1 MSATVQQADN
11 ERDAHVVEEILGYI
25 TGSPARSFFLFAG
38 AGSGKTRTLV
48 EVLRRVTGIQE
59 HPAGATYAERLRA
72 RGQSVRVI
80 TYTKNA
86 TAVVNGRLGENDY
99 VAVSTI
105 HAFCWELIAGFDDDI
120 RDALLALNAI
130 KLQDAKA
137 KAAEKK
143 RGETATD
150 REKYAELEAEADG
163 IRATA
168 RFIYHPDKNTYGQ
181 GALQHAQVLD
191 IAAWLI
197 DARPTLRQIIEDRHP
212 LILIDESQDTMKGL
226 LDSLFALS
234 TSREGKVTLGL
245 LGDHRQR
252 IYQHGHSDLPSH
264 VPAQWARP
272 ALAMNHRSQ
281 RRIVDLINAIWE
293 ANLEGRTQP
302 PTGVRQHARTE
313 KSGGVVRV
321 FVGDTRLPPDEKY
334 RVEAE
339 CAKKMAEVSDP
350 AAWTG
355 ASGHQLL
362 ALEHKLAARRGGF
375 LDVYLAMDLLDSD
388 AASPQ
393 GNGEST
399 GPSVARVLLGP
410 MLELVRTVG
419 PGCTFNESRVTEVLR
434 RHDVLKTLPSDLEQR
449 RGTLEAI
456 HTAVQRFASA
466 CAKPVSTVREVLAP
480 IIDGGLFDQGSQ
492 LRLAFL
498 DTSPPPEPPEVKSAE
513 LKADRKRRGWCALF
527 ESPWSQVA
535 LYRTYL
541 SGKAKLATHQVVKG
555 SEFQHVMVVMDDQDA
570 GGFLFSYDKLLGGAT
585 LTKTD
590 RDNADQGKETSID
603 RTLRLLYV
611 TCSRAEESL
620 ALMLWSADPAGASAF
635 LSKCGWFTNDEIVQV
650 GTA

>member
-1 MSATVQQADN
+1 MYQSDN
-11 ERDAHVVEEILGYI
+11 ERDAHVVEEIVGYI
-25 TGSPARSFFLFAG
+25 TGNPAKSFFLFAG

-48 EVLRRVTGIQE
+48 EVLRRITGVHE
-59 HPAGATYAERLRA
+59 HPVGAIYAESLRA

-86 TAVVNGRLGENDY
+86 TAVVNGRLGENSY
-99 VAVSTI
+99 ASVSTI

-120 RDALLALNAI
+120 REALLALNAI
-130 KLQDAKA
+130 KLQDAKS

-143 RGETATD
+143 KGETETD
-150 REKYAELEAEADG
+150 RRKYAVLETEADE
-163 IRATA
+163 IRATTC
-168 RFIYHPDKNTYGQ
+168 FIYHPDKETYGP
-181 GALQHAQVLD
+181 GALHHAQVLD

-197 DARPTLRQIIEDRHP
+197 ATRPTLCQIIEDRHP

-252 IYQHGHSDLPSH
+252 IYQHGHSDLPAI
-264 VPAQWARP
+264 VPEQWARP

-293 ANLEGRTQP
+293 ADVEGRTQP
-302 PTGVRQHARTE
+302 VTGVRQHPRVE
-313 KSGGVVRV
+313 KNRGVVRV
-321 FVGDTRLPPDEKY
+321 FIGDARLSADEKY

-339 CAKKMAEVSDP
+339 CAHKMVEVS
-350 AAWTG
+350 G
-355 ASGHQLL
+355 HASWADDSGYQLL

-375 LDVYLAMDLLDSD
+375 LDVYLAMDLIDSD

-393 GNGEST
+393 GNGENN
-399 GPSVARVLLGP
+399 GPSAARMLLGP
-410 MLELVRTVG
+410 LLELACCVG
-419 PGCTFNESRVTEVLR
+419 LDGNFNEMQATEVLR
-434 RHDVLKTLPSDLEQR
+434 RHNVLKELPLDLEQR
-449 RGTLEAI
+449 RDALNVLHA
-456 HTAVQRFASA
+456 AVQRFADA
-466 CAKPVSTVREVLAP
+466 TVNPVSTVRDVLEP
-480 IIDGGLFDQGSQ
+480 IVDANLFDQGSR

-498 DTSPPPEPPEVKSAE
+498 DDSPPPEPPAIISRE
-513 LKADRKRRGWCALF
+513 LKEDRQRRGWCSLF
-527 ESPWSQVA
+527 ESPWSQVV

-555 SEFQHVMVVMDDQDA
+555 SEFKHVMVVMDDQDA
-570 GGFLFSYDKLLGGAT
+570 GGFLFSYDKLLGGAS

-590 RDNADQGKETSID
+590 HDNVAQRKETSVD

-620 ALMLWSADPAGASAF
+620 ALMLWSADPAGALAF
-635 LSKCGWFTNDEIVQV
+635 LLSCGWFSPDEIVQV
-650 GTA
+650 GAN